1 MSRMHT
7 VHRDSKKSGGPET
20 TGATIHKASQYDIHT
35 SLMGLGV
42 NHSNS
47 RMIIEMAKIERGD
60 KVLDVGCG
68 SGSLTLTA
76 KSYVGESGHVYG
88 IDAAPEMIE
97 VARNKAKHRGL
108 DAFFEVGLIEKLP
121 YSEANFDV
129 VISRLVMHHLPDDL
143 KQKAF
148 TEIYRVLRPGRRF
161 FITDFKPP
169 TNPILARV
177 VSALVG
183 HKMMMLSNIESIV
196 PVLKTIGFIDLA
208 LGSTRS
214 AFLAFV
220 SGRKPGK

>member
-1 MSRMHT
+1 MHT
-7 VHRDSKKSGGPET
+7 VHKDSKKSDDPET
-20 TGATIHKASQYDIHT
+20 TGATIHKASQYDIHS

-47 RMIIEMAKIERGD
+47 RMIIEMAMIKQGD

-97 VARNKAKHRGL
+97 VARNKAEHRGL
-108 DAFFEVGLIEKLP
+108 EAFFEVGLIEKLP
-121 YSEANFDV
+121 YSEAKFDV
-129 VISRLVMHHLPDDL
+129 VISRLVMHHLPEVL

-148 TEIYRVLRPGRRF
+148 TEIYRVLKPGGRF

-169 TNPILARV
+169 THPILARV
-177 VSALVG
+177 VSALIG
-183 HKMMMLSNIESIV
+183 HKTMMLSNVESIV
-196 PVLKTIGFIDLA
+196 LVLKTIGFIDLG

-220 SGRKPGK
+220 SGRKPEK

>member
-1 MSRMHT
+1 MHT
-7 VHRDSKKSGGPET
+7 VHKDSKKSDDPET
-20 TGATIHKASQYDIHT
+20 TGATIHKASQYDIHS

-47 RMIIEMAKIERGD
+47 RMIIEMAMIKQGD

-68 SGSLTLTA
+68 CGSLTLTA

-108 DAFFEVGLIEKLP
+108 EAFFEVGLIEKLP
-121 YSEANFDV
+121 YSEAKFDV
-129 VISRLVMHHLPDDL
+129 VISRLVMHHLPEVL

-148 TEIYRVLRPGRRF
+148 TEIYRVLKPGGRF

-169 TNPILARV
+169 THPILARV
-177 VSALVG
+177 VSALIG
-183 HKMMMLSNIESIV
+183 HKTMMLSNVESIV
-196 PVLKTIGFIDLA
+196 LVLKTIGFIDLG

-220 SGRKPGK
+220 SGRKPEK

>member
-1 MSRMHT
+1 MHT
-7 VHRDSKKSGGPET
+7 VHKDSKKSDDPET
-20 TGATIHKASQYDIHT
+20 TGATIHKASQYDIHS

-47 RMIIEMAKIERGD
+47 RMIIEMAMIKQGD

-68 SGSLTLTA
+68 SGSLTLTT

-108 DAFFEVGLIEKLP
+108 EAFFEVGLIEKLP
-121 YSEANFDV
+121 YSEAKFDV
-129 VISRLVMHHLPDDL
+129 VISRLVMHHLPEVL

-148 TEIYRVLRPGRRF
+148 TEIYRVLKPGGRF

-169 TNPILARV
+169 THPILARV
-177 VSALVG
+177 VSALIG
-183 HKMMMLSNIESIV
+183 HKTMMLSNVESIV
-196 PVLKTIGFIDLA
+196 LVLKTIGFIDLG

-220 SGRKPGK
+220 SGRKPEK